1 MPMPEFEGREAQV
14 YVRNGVAIRRLRCT
28 SAPTRMKPSHAL
40 LALDHPNLVRILLIT
55 LDGDMHMQCMQVSLQ
70 RHMCP
75 GHACSGP
82 VKLSVAR
89 HVTSGIR
96 HLHTHSMQHEDLC
109 PNNVLLAW
117 RHGVMEVR
125 LCDFYSERCGIHRTP
140 AYAAPEVVRGPAE
153 DVTCAAD
160 VWAFACCVLFMEGA
174 EPFRGFEDSLA
185 VFFYVATHSAVGFKE
200 DGELKQFS
208 LQHCEYGPARHIGLS
223 MWAPVL
229 SLMFVPEHARLSSQQ
244 LHERLGMLEA
254 PAADLSKAPSPRQA
268 LKRLNFA

>member
-1 MPMPEFEGREAQV
+1 MPIPEFEGREARV
-14 YVRNGVAIRRLRCT
+14 FLRDGVAIRRLKFT
-28 SAPTRMKPSHAL
+28 SVRIRTKPSHAL
-40 LALDHPNLVRILLIT
+40 LALDHPNLVRILQIT
-55 LDGDMHMQCMQVSLQ
+55 LDGDMHMQCMQISLQ

-89 HVTSGIR
+89 HVTCGLR

-117 RHGVMEVR
+117 RHGVLEVR
-125 LCDFYSERCGIHRTP
+125 LCDFYSEHSGINRTP
-140 AYAAPEVVRGPAE
+140 AYAAPEVVRGPAQ

-160 VWAFACCVLFMEGA
+160 VWAFGCCILFMEGT

-185 VFFYVATHSAVGFKE
+185 VFFYVATHSAVAFKE
-200 DGELKQFS
+200 DGALKQFS

-223 MWAPVL
+223 MWAPVI
-229 SLMFVPEHARLSSQQ
+229 SLIFVPEHARLSSQQ

-254 PAADLSKAPSPRQA
+254 EPAKASPSHLV

>member
-1 MPMPEFEGREAQV
+1 MPEFEGREARV
-14 YVRNGVAIRRLRCT
+14 FLRNGVAIRRLRCT
-28 SAPTRMKPSHAL
+28 SVRIRTKPSHAL

-55 LDGDMHMQCMQVSLQ
+55 LDGDIHMQCMQVSLQ

-96 HLHTHSMQHEDLC
+96 HLHTHNMQHEDLC
-109 PNNVLLAW
+109 PNNILLAW
-117 RHGVMEVR
+117 RHGVLEVR
-125 LCDFYSERCGIHRTP
+125 LCDFYSEHTGIHRTP
-140 AYAAPEVVRGPAE
+140 AYSAPEVVRGPPE

-160 VWAFACCVLFMEGA
+160 VWAFACCLLFMEGA

-200 DGELKQFS
+200 DGALKQFS

-254 PAADLSKAPSPRQA
+254 PPADLSKAPSPRQA